1 VENQFTLQSIK
12 DLCNTDTSRLPPTEM
27 KNFHKELVVRKEKL
41 EEKLIDLGVNPD
53 MLSTGSTRQVLK
65 LAAKELSDVDNT
77 LLRITRG

>member
-1 VENQFTLQSIK
+1 
-12 DLCNTDTSRLPPTEM
+12 M